1 MEPVTVLGAGLA
13 GCEAAWQL
21 AKRGIPVVLYEMKPQ
36 KFSPAHKSQGLAE
49 LICSNSLKASRIDS
63 AAGLLKEEMR
73 RLGSLLVPCAEQC
86 AVPAGGALAVDRDQ
100 FSRLVTQ
107 AIEDEPRITLRR
119 EEVTELPAGPVIVAT
134 GPLTSEPLAEKI
146 LALCGGALSFFD
158 AAAPIV
164 TRESLDMD
172 HCFTASRYGREEEG
186 SEGDYV
192 NCPMNKEEY
201 DRFVQA
207 LVTAERAPVHSFDAR
222 DPKVYEGCMPI
233 EVLASR
239 GHDAI
244 RFGPMKPVGLRD
256 PRTGHRPWAVLQL
269 RTENRE
275 KTLFN
280 LVGFQ
285 TNLKFGEQKRVFGMI
300 PGLAHAEFVRYG
312 VMHRNTFLNSP
323 ALLDGDFSFRRRP
336 ELYFAGQI
344 TGVEGYMESAGSGIL
359 AGINLARRLQG
370 RGPLLLPETTMLGT
384 LSRHVSQYAGKDF
397 QPMGAN
403 FGVLPPLPEKIRD
416 KRQRYMALSQRALC
430 DLEPMLQEEPV

>member
-1 MEPVTVLGAGLA
+1 MP
-13 GCEAAWQL
+13 
-21 AKRGIPVVLYEMKPQ
+21 
-36 KFSPAHKSQGLAE
+36 SP
-49 LICSNSLKASRIDS
+49 
-63 AAGLLKEEMR
+63 
-73 RLGSLLVPCAEQC
+73 P
-86 AVPAGGALAVDRDQ
+86 GGALAVDRDQ

-119 EEVTELPAGPVIVAT
+119 EEVTDLPAGPVIVAT

-186 SEGDYV
+186 SQGDYV

-244 RFGPMKPVGLRD
+244 RFGPMKPVGLKD

-312 VMHRNTFLNSP
+312 VMHRNTFLNSQRCWTATSPSAGGPGCTLPGRSPGWRGIWSPRVP
-323 ALLDGDFSFRRRP
+323 ASWRASTWPGGCKGESPCSYRRP
-336 ELYFAGQI
+336 PCWGPCPAMCPSTAGRTFSPWGPI
-344 TGVEGYMESAGSGIL
+344 SGCCPPCRKKSGTSGSGIWPCPS
-359 AGINLARRLQG
+359 
-370 RGPLLLPETTMLGT
+370 GPF
-384 LSRHVSQYAGKDF
+384 A
-397 QPMGAN
+397 
-403 FGVLPPLPEKIRD
+403 I
-416 KRQRYMALSQRALC
+416 
-430 DLEPMLQEEPV
+430 

>member
-336 ELYFAGQI
+336 GLYFAGQI

>member
-21 AKRGIPVVLYEMKPQ
+21 AKRGIPVTLYEMKPQ

-107 AIEDEPRITLRR
+107 AIENEARITLRR
-119 EEVTELPAGPVIVAT
+119 EEVTELPAGPAIVAT

-201 DRFVQA
+201 DRFVEA

-244 RFGPMKPVGLRD
+244 RFGPMKPVGLKD

-323 ALLDGDFSFRRRP
+323 QLLDGDFSFRRRP
-336 ELYFAGQI
+336 GLYFAGQI

-359 AGINLARRLQG
+359 AGINLARRLNG
-370 RGPLLLPETTMLGT
+370 RKPLLLPETTMLGA
-384 LSRHVSQYAGKDF
+384 LSCHVSQYAGKDF